1 MKYLVNTN
9 KTVEQATTDLQAAV
23 ERNGFGVLHMYNL
36 QQTLM
41 NKGVELENDCRILEV
56 CNPHKAKEVLSADMG
71 MNMALPCRVSVY
83 EEDKQTKI
91 GMINP
96 TAILSLL
103 GESEV
108 LSKVATEVEEAIKL
122 MIDEAK

>member
-9 KTVEQATTDLQAAV
+9 KTVEQAATDLQAAV
-23 ERNGFGVLHMYNL
+23 EKNGFGVLHIYNL

-41 NKGVELENDCRILEV
+41 NKGVALENDCRILEV
-56 CNPHKAKEVLSADMG
+56 CNPHKAKEVLDADMS
-71 MNMALPCRVSVY
+71 MNMALPCRISVY

-91 GMINP
+91 GMITP
-96 TAILSLL
+96 TTMLSLL
-103 GESEV
+103 GKSET